1 MIEVTQLKRGV
12 TFEHDNQLLRVVDY
26 EHRKMGRGKAT
37 IKVKVFN
44 VRTGSRTE
52 VTFNSGERI
61 QNIRL
66 EKRSYQYLYP
76 DGELLVFMETEDFT
90 QKMVAT
96 TVFGDEV
103 GYLKDNLEIELLD
116 FDGEVLDYNLPVTVE
131 LEVIEAENAVAGNT
145 ATGASK
151 TVVCETGLKVKT
163 PLFINQGD
171 VIRIDTRNGEYL
183 TRA

>member
-52 VTFNSGERI
+52 VTFNSGERV

-66 EKRSYQYLYP
+66 EKRSYQYLYQ
-76 DGELLVFMETEDFT
+76 DDTFLVFMEVEDFS
-90 QKMVAT
+90 QKMVNA
-96 TVFGDEV
+96 TVFGDDI

-116 FDGEVLDYNLPVTVE
+116 YEDEVLDYNLPVTVE
-131 LEVIEAENAVAGNT
+131 LEVTQAENAVAGNT
-145 ATGASK
+145 ATGATK
-151 TVVCETGLKVKT
+151 LVTCETGLQVRT
-163 PLFINQGD
+163 PLFVNVGD
-171 VIRIDTRNGEYL
+171 VIRVDTRSGDYL

>member
-37 IKVKVFN
+37 IRVKVFN
-44 VRTGSRTE
+44 VRSGSRTE
-52 VTFNSGERI
+52 ITFNSGERI

-66 EKRSYQYLYP
+66 DKRSYQYLYP
-76 DGELLVFMETEDFT
+76 DDTFLVFMNLEDFS
-90 QKMVAT
+90 QKMVSA
-96 TVFGDEV
+96 TVFGDDA

-131 LEVIEAENAVAGNT
+131 LAVTEAENAVAGNT
-145 ATGASK
+145 ATGATK
-151 TVVCETGLKVKT
+151 LVICETGLKVRT
-163 PLFINQGD
+163 PLFVNVGD
-171 VIRIDTRNGEYL
+171 TIKVDTRSGDYL